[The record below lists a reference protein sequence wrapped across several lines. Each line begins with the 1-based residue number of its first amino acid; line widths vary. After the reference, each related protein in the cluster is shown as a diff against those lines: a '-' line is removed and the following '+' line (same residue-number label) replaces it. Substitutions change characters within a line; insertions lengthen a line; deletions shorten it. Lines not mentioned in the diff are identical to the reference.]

1 VVKKKSRLLLPHQH
15 RLLHLLPLH
24 LLHPHL
30 TLPLLLPLL
39 PLLLPLRHLLLL
51 PASKLLC
58 AKKATFGWLFFG
70 RSRRWRAGR
79 VQRDG

>member
-1 VVKKKSRLLLPHQH
+1 VVKKKSRLLRPHQH
-15 RLLHLLPLH
+15 QLPLLPHLLRPLLT
-24 LLHPHL
+24 LLLP
-30 TLPLLLPLL
+30 LPLLL
-39 PLLLPLRHLLLL
+39 LLLPLRLLLLL